1 VGLTFVPEAHAIHL
15 LELID
20 GFLSNPRTRARLK
33 PSTRRAYRKDLVAAA
48 AAFPETL
55 EQVATAHLS
64 MYLAADVAPSTVA
77 RRRAVLHALFSWAV
91 REGHVASDP
100 TRTLEAPRRT
110 RRLPRPIRAAADRQ
124 AVEKAIAAAPQLF
137 RLALTLL
144 RETGMRAG
152 EVLALNLDDVVLEP
166 GREALHVRDPK
177 NRSERVVVLG
187 PTATPKSLRGLRAQL
202 RERKGEPAH
211 APLFRSNRG
220 TRLSYDALHYQWA
233 QACAS
238 AGLADHAGKPHYTL
252 HQLRHT
258 RATELVEQGQR
269 LEIVQRV
276 LGHRDPRSTQGY
288 AEFAEAQVRAALERE
303 VP

>member
-1 VGLTFVPEAHAIHL
+1 MIL
-15 LELID
+15 LD
-20 GFLSNPRTRARLK
+20 DAADAFLSDPRTRGRLK
-33 PSTRRAYRKDLVAAA
+33 SSTIRAYRKDLAAA
-48 AAFPETL
+48 LAVIVKPIEQITAAD
-55 EQVATAHLS
+55 LS
-64 MYLAADVAPSTVA
+64 FYLAGDIAPSTTA
-77 RRRAVLHALFSWAV
+77 RRLAALRGFFGWAL
-91 REGHVASDP
+91 REGHTTNDP
-100 TRTLEAPRRT
+100 TAILEAPRRP
-110 RRLPRPIRAAADRQ
+110 RRLPRPIRSDGDRNL
-124 AVEKAIAAAPQLF
+124 VEKAIPIAPQPF

-152 EVLALNLDDVVLEP
+152 EVLALNLGDVALDA

-177 NRSERVVVLG
+177 NRTERMVVLG
-187 PTATPKSLRGLRAQL
+187 PSATPKSLRALRTHL

-233 QACAS
+233 QACIA
-238 AGLADHAGKPHYTL
+238 AGLVGDAGKARYTL

-258 RATELVEQGQR
+258 RATELIEQGQR

-288 AEFAEAQVRAALERE
+288 AELAEAQVRTALETM
-303 VP
+303 